1 MSDMNNDKTIEDY
14 RKKIEDRRSK
24 LGTKP
29 KISYESNGILIL
41 NNTTTNINTL
51 NTIDCRK
58 ILAEILLLK
67 FGEGLVD
74 KELGTEVTEY
84 LLDNYISDIKQKIL
98 VNSWQDEKKKLTAMD
113 KKLAELLSDK
123 AKTENAIK
131 DITKELDLD

>member
-1 MSDMNNDKTIEDY
+1 MSTNDKTIEDY
-14 RKKIEDRRSK
+14 RKKIETRRNK
-24 LGTKP
+24 LGVKP
-29 KISYESNGILIL
+29 NLSYESNGILIL
-41 NNTTTNINTL
+41 NNKTTNINIL
-51 NTIDCRK
+51 NTVDCRK

-74 KELGTEVTEY
+74 KELGTEVIGY

-98 VNSWQDEKKKLTAMD
+98 VNSWQEEKKKLTAMD

>member
-1 MSDMNNDKTIEDY
+1 MNNDKTIEDY

-29 KISYESNGILIL
+29 KISYESNGVLIL

-51 NTIDCRK
+51 NTPDCRR
-58 ILAEILLLK
+58 ILAEVLLLK
-67 FGEGLVD
+67 FGEKLVSD
-74 KELGTEVTEY
+74 ELGTSVPNY
-84 LLDNYISDIKQKIL
+84 LFDDYIKDIKQRIL
-98 VNSWQDEKKKLTAMD
+98 VNSWQEEKKKLIVMD
-113 KKLAELLSDK
+113 RKLTELLSDK

>member
-1 MSDMNNDKTIEDY
+1 MSTNDKTIEDY
-14 RKKIEDRRSK
+14 RKKIEDKRGK

-29 KISYESNGILIL
+29 KLSYESNGILIL
-41 NNTTTNINTL
+41 NNKTTNINIL
-51 NTIDCRK
+51 NTSECRK
-58 ILAEILLLK
+58 MLAEILLLK

-74 KELGTEVTEY
+74 KELGTKTPNE
-84 LLDNYISDIKQKIL
+84 LFDDYIKDIKQKIL
-98 VNSWQDEKKKLTAMD
+98 INTWQEEKKKLTAMD

>member
-1 MSDMNNDKTIEDY
+1 MSTNDKTIEDY
-14 RKKIEDRRSK
+14 RKKIETKRSK

-29 KISYESNGILIL
+29 KLSYESNGVLIL
-41 NNTTTNINTL
+41 NNKTTNINTL

-98 VNSWQDEKKKLTAMD
+98 VNSWQEEKKKLIAMD
-113 KKLAELLSDK
+113 RKLAELLSDK